1 MGTSVQPI
9 YIVKFKARL
18 LEYQN
23 ELCHVSRSRQV
34 DVDKQTRAVV
44 FTRLEVLVTW
54 IDITGLLLC
63 HVNT

>member
-34 DVDKQTRAVV
+34 DGDKQTRTVV
-44 FTRLEVLVTW
+44 FTRLEVLVT
-54 IDITGLLLC
+54 
-63 HVNT
+63 